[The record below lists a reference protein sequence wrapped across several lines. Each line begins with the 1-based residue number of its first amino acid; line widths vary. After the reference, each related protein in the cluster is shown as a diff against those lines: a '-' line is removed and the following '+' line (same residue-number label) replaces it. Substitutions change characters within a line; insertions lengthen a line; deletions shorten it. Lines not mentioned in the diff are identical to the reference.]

1 MPRTY
6 DPTNLA
12 GTDATNKTW
21 AAAWVRFLI
30 RDIPNSNGAWPPG
43 GVDDAEVDAHLDM
56 TAVEYDGSIY
66 YLPHEAAIMLLQADP
81 ERVKSLRVAFG
92 LSEDYASAA
101 DVASAIRALYGQ
113 RLESYL
119 PDGARPY
126 RGVEW

>member
-1 MPRTY
+1 MARTY

-21 AAAWVRFLI
+21 AAAWVRFLL

-43 GVDDAEVDAHLDM
+43 GVDDAEIDAHLNL
-56 TAVEYDGSIY
+56 TAVDYDGSTY

-81 ERVKSLRVAFG
+81 ERVKTWRMPGMTEEYS
-92 LSEDYASAA
+92 SIA
-101 DVASAIRALYGQ
+101 DVAAAIRTLYGG
-113 RLESYL
+113 RLEALL